1 MKTVRIAT
9 VAATLALVGA
19 ALIGAPAASAKGG
32 DGVKVRGTCTQSSS
46 AKLKLS
52 REDSGIQI
60 EFEVDQ
66 NRNAVPWR
74 VTLQRNGS
82 QIASATATTR
92 APSGSFEF
100 RRLTP
105 GGGTFVAS
113 ASRVGE
119 RCTVTASI

>member
-9 VAATLALVGA
+9 VAATLALAGA

-32 DGVKVRGTCTQSSS
+32 DGVKVRGTCTHSSS

-52 REDSGIQI
+52 REDSGIQV

-100 RRLTP
+100 RRLTS
-105 GGGTFVAS
+105 GAGTFVAS

-119 RCTVTASI
+119 RCTATASI

>member
-9 VAATLALVGA
+9 VAATLALAGA

-66 NRNAVPWR
+66 NRSAVPWR
-74 VTLQRNGS
+74 VRLQRNGS

-100 RRLTP
+100 R
-105 GGGTFVAS
+105 
-113 ASRVGE
+113 
-119 RCTVTASI
+119 